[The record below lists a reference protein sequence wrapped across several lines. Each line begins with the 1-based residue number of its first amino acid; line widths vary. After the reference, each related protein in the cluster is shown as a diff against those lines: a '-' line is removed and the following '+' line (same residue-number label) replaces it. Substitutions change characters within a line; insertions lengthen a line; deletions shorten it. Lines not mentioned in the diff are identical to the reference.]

1 MTFPNRTFR
10 NHTKPEKLAF
20 ARKLRKNPTPAE
32 RVLWSF
38 LRKDQLGLRFRRQA
52 IILGWI
58 VDFYCAKCSLV
69 IEVDG
74 PVHRAT
80 KSKDQIRERVMARK
94 GFRTI
99 RFTNDQV
106 LDDPQKVVNLIRAAI
121 DERSESTR
129 TISAK
134 VSKG

>member
-1 MTFPNRTFR
+1 MAFPERTFR
-10 NHTKPEKLAF
+10 NKVKPDKLAF

-58 VDFYCAKCSLV
+58 VDFYCAKRNLV

-74 PVHRAT
+74 SIH
-80 KSKDQIRERVMARK
+80 KSRKSEDQFRERKMAEK

-106 LDDPQKVVNLIRAAI
+106 LDEPQKVVSVIRAAI
-121 DERSESTR
+121 DERSESR
-129 TISAK
+129 STISAK
-134 VSKG
+134 G